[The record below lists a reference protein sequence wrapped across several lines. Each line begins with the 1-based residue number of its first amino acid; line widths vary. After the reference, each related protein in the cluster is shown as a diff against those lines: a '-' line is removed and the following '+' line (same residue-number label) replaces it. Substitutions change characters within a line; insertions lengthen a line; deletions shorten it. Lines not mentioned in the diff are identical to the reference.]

1 MVEYELVV
9 IAKGSEIGEKAVK
22 KALEIAKE
30 NGFRTIHLLFVN
42 DTDFFS
48 KGSYVHLEKE
58 LELSIENIGKVIMEK
73 LENIIKASDGQIDVE
88 RIELR
93 GKTAEEILRFV
104 KENTVKTLIIPK
116 EERGPIERSL
126 IHGDIEPFFNEIK
139 QYVNNF
145 IVVE

>member
-1 MVEYELVV
+1 MEYELVV
-9 IAKGSEIGEKAVK
+9 VAKGSEVGEKAVK
-22 KALEIAKE
+22 RALEIAKE
-30 NGFRTIHLLFVN
+30 DNIRTIYLLFVN

-48 KGSYVHLEKE
+48 KGGYVRLEKE
-58 LELSIENIGKVIMEK
+58 LEAGIENIGKVIMEK
-73 LENIIKASDGQIDVE
+73 LEDVIKSSDNQIKVE
-88 RIELR
+88 RVELK

-104 KENTVKTLIIPK
+104 KENVVKTLIVPK

-145 IVVE
+145 IIVE